1 MNLANDQLLAGGAYA
16 RKQLYCKDR
25 IVAWSH
31 GSRFQMARR
40 LAEPLAG
47 ARLLDYGCGD
57 GTFLALVHDLFPEAV
72 GADLDPKQTADCVR
86 RFAPLSGLSFILTE
100 ELTGADHDGSFDL
113 IFCMEVIEHCIDD
126 VRAQVLQD
134 LRRLVSADGTVIV
147 SVPIEIG
154 PSLLGKQLVRTIAG
168 WRRLGDYQYREKY
181 TTRELWKMVVAGAKT
196 GIHRPV
202 LRTELIPGRPTFF
215 HGHKGFNWRTLRL
228 ELEEYFRVEQ
238 ILFSPLGWLRGFF
251 SSQVWFICKPQ

>member
-31 GSRFQMARR
+31 GSRFQTARR

-72 GADLDPKQTADCVR
+72 GADLDPKQTADCAR
-86 RFAPLSGLSFILTE
+86 RFASVSGLSFILTE
-100 ELTGADHDGSFDL
+100 GLADRNGSFDVV
-113 IFCMEVIEHCIDD
+113 FCMEVLEHCIDE
-126 VRAQVLQD
+126 VRAQVLHD
-134 LRRLVSADGTVIV
+134 LRRLASADGTVIV

-154 PSLLGKQLVRTIAG
+154 PSLLGKQLVRMIAG

-181 TTRELWKMVVAGAKT
+181 TPWELGKMVFAGAQT
-196 GIHRPV
+196 AIHRPV

-215 HGHKGFNWRTLRL
+215 HGHKGFNWRTLRHQL
-228 ELEEYFRVEQ
+228 GEHFRVEQ
-238 ILFSPLGWLRGFF
+238 VLFSPLGWLRGFF